1 MTAKNDSSSQ
11 EPESGWRAVN
21 DELFAERARLLHVE
35 ADLDMQQNDD
45 PSSELELNL
54 RQCRYSLSRVNAGII
69 ETNTGLVLN
78 CVSHFTK
85 SATDD
90 QRDEYKAAGMAG
102 LVEAMNTYD
111 ASRGNFST
119 WAYWPVLRSVMKA
132 VNASEHQLLST
143 RDFEKR
149 PAVQIAI
156 AELEQASDGEATT
169 LEAIAKKAGVPV
181 EQVARIQLA
190 TFSDGEDETWGKKLA
205 ASWQVDEWADP
216 PIPQEVED
224 EAWFDRIR
232 EVLKDVPIR
241 DAYVFMR
248 RRMMPEELG
257 VESYEELGR
266 QLELSREAVRKSEL
280 RAVEAIRAKGWKIP
294 PVLAED
300 WIED

>member
-1 MTAKNDSSSQ
+1 MPAKDESFSQ
-11 EPESGWRAVN
+11 EPESDWRVVN
-21 DELFAERARLLHVE
+21 DELFAERAQLLQVE
-35 ADLDMQQNDD
+35 ADLDKKQNDD
-45 PSSELELNL
+45 PSPELELSL
-54 RQCRYSLSRVNAGII
+54 RQCRYSLDRVNARIV

-90 QRDEYKAAGMAG
+90 QRDEYKAAGMTG

-111 ASRGNFST
+111 ASSGKFST

-149 PAVQIAI
+149 PAVQNAI
-156 AELEQASDGEATT
+156 AELEQTSDGEAPT
-169 LEAIAKKAGVPV
+169 LEVIAAKAGVPV

-205 ASWQVDEWADP
+205 ARWQVDEWADP

-224 EAWFDRIR
+224 EAWMDQIR
-232 EVLKDVPIR
+232 EVLKDVPFR
-241 DAYVFMR
+241 DLYVFIR
-248 RRMMPEELG
+248 RRMMLEELG
-257 VESYEELGR
+257 VESYEEIGRHLGI
-266 QLELSREAVRKSEL
+266 SREAVRKSEL
-280 RAVEAIRAKGWKIP
+280 RAVEAIRAKGWKLP
-294 PVLAED
+294 PALSDEWTED
-300 WIED
+300 